1 MCVFSSVHPEAR
13 RGGTH
18 REVEALM
25 KKDDDVRLGRQRTSR
40 IARAVA
46 ANRRSDRVRR
56 QTLETTT
63 AATTPARVGN
73 LACEMRSLADS
84 APYRLVEVFKI
95 KIQALEG

>member
-1 MCVFSSVHPEAR
+1 
-13 RGGTH
+13 
-18 REVEALM
+18 M

-63 AATTPARVGN
+63 TATTTPARVRN

-84 APYRLVEVFKI
+84 APYRLVRVFKI
-95 KIQALEG
+95 KIQALGG